1 MDRGYQHNLKE
12 KIAIRN
18 KENSQHQG
26 RVEKEMLPSVTQ
38 YQPLVSTI
46 KEALRVDF
54 QCRLIFTCVRS
65 QIK

>member
-1 MDRGYQHNLKE
+1 
-12 KIAIRN
+12 
-18 KENSQHQG
+18 
-26 RVEKEMLPSVTQ
+26 MLPFVTQ

-65 QIK
+65 QIKIEGTHERSLVNVKVEARENVSSLFQ